1 MGNPI
6 IPAIYYDSI
15 YIVIVSLFTVVALNG
30 FNVNL
35 RKKNDWSFAV
45 FACVVFVLFL
55 GTRPID
61 ALFADMPL
69 YYGIYNSWKGVFY
82 FDFDAQNLLFD
93 NLECY
98 LASIRFDPTLHYV
111 LFAAI
116 YFGCILVASRKMFP
130 RHIALAFLCY
140 CAAFSTFSYCVN
152 GYKAGSAAAFFL
164 VALAYRDNLKISIL
178 FVLLSWGFHHSMQLP
193 VVAFLITQLYSKP
206 KYYYYLWYVCA
217 IISILHISWFQYF
230 FAGLTDEQGAG
241 YLLSSSSNQGFAEA
255 YKSGFRFD
263 FWIYSAM
270 PILIG
275 WWVINKYKIVDK
287 FYNRLLCMY
296 ITVNSVWLLCIYASY
311 TNRIAYLSWFMYP
324 FVLIY
329 PLFNERIGIKR
340 TKYLRIAV
348 TLHLLFTLIMHF
360 IYYG

>member
-1 MGNPI
+1 
-6 IPAIYYDSI
+6 
-15 YIVIVSLFTVVALNG
+15 
-30 FNVNL
+30 
-35 RKKNDWSFAV
+35 
-45 FACVVFVLFL
+45 
-55 GTRPID
+55 
-61 ALFADMPL
+61 
-69 YYGIYNSWKGVFY
+69 
-82 FDFDAQNLLFD
+82 
-93 NLECY
+93 
-98 LASIRFDPTLHYV
+98 
-111 LFAAI
+111 
-116 YFGCILVASRKMFP
+116 
-130 RHIALAFLCY
+130 
-140 CAAFSTFSYCVN
+140 
-152 GYKAGSAAAFFL
+152 
-164 VALAYRDNLKISIL
+164 
-178 FVLLSWGFHHSMQLP
+178 MQLP
-193 VVAFLITQLYSKP
+193 VVAFLITQFYSKP

-217 IISILHISWFQYF
+217 IISILHISWFQLF

-241 YLLSSSSNQGFAEA
+241 YLLSSSSSQGFAEA

-348 TLHLLFTLIMHF
+348 TLHLLFTLIMQF
-360 IYYG
+360 IYYA